1 MMTLQQNHIH
11 FNLISHHLQ
20 NKNLKEKNNNI
31 NHTEFAEPS
40 KNVYLFNYTDAV
52 DNRDS
57 DTQKL
62 EIETVLN
69 SCNLGVIYTLV

>member
-1 MMTLQQNHIH
+1 MTLQQNHIH

-57 DTQKL
+57 DIQSLHKTR
-62 EIETVLN
+62 N
-69 SCNLGVIYTLV
+69 